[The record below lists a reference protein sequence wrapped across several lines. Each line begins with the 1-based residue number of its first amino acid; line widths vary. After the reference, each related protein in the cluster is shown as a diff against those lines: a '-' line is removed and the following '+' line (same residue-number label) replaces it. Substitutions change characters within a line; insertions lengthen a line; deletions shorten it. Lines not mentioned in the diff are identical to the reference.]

1 MKYFTKE
8 WFIKDSLCSIMSRV
22 KESEI
27 AETKDEERYLEL
39 YRKKLSA
46 HLAAEKQNDLYK
58 NPKEELQR
66 YDIYISE
73 PGITEEERRKRIQ
86 YKQTFIETNKDRIDN
101 NLYFIFD
108 ENLFKQKFDNY
119 LNQNIEL
126 LHYLPKRILK
136 NVADIRILALG
147 LVCKKVM
154 RLLNKYCAKQK
165 KACNKIRNRAFSESD
180 KVEETLTKQL
190 NTNLYDDALIMDIYE
205 QDGDIY
211 LEFEY
216 GQKLQIINGEITERE
231 QDKIYKWNIDIP
243 SSGMSLVQG
252 TEMHYKNGKYEL
264 CFLMENTDE
273 YGKSALWYLTIRG
286 NDILEIPA
294 PPNQILE
301 MEEKLLALAY
311 KLSK

>member
-147 LVCKKVM
+147 LACKKVM

-165 KACNKIRNRAFSESD
+165 KACNKIRNRAF
-180 KVEETLTKQL
+180 
-190 NTNLYDDALIMDIYE
+190 
-205 QDGDIY
+205 